1 MKAIHPLEFHI
12 KSAEAA
18 NMWNQRRR
26 PAEHQVASGSEQ
38 QIPWQR
44 GVSARFYGAG
54 KDQTEQRADLSLL
67 AVFLRC
73 GNQLSVFI
81 RCINHRYGLKKTQI

>member
-1 MKAIHPLEFHI
+1 MKAIHPLEFNI
-12 KSAEAA
+12 RYAEAA
-18 NMWNQRRR
+18 NIWNQRRR
-26 PAEHQVASGSEQ
+26 PAEHQVAAVAASRSEH

-67 AVFLRC
+67 AVFTMWE
-73 GNQLSVFI
+73 SVVSL
-81 RCINHRYGLKKTQI
+81 HTLH